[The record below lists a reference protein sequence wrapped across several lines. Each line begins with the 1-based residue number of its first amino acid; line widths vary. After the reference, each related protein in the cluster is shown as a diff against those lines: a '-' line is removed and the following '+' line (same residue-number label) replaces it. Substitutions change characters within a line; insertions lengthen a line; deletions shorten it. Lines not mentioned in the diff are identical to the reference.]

1 MDYEV
6 KKAEIGDLPK
16 ILKIYE
22 SARAFMVRA
31 GNPGQWGTTE
41 PKESV
46 LRQNIGDGDLYV
58 LTRDGV
64 IHGCFAFFLKPD
76 PTYAV
81 IEGGS
86 WKSDAPYGV
95 LHRVAGDGSGGILK
109 AAVEYALQFTDHLR
123 IDTHEKNLPM
133 QKAIRSMGFSY
144 CGIIYLENGA
154 PRLAYERIQ

>member
-6 KKAEIGDLPK
+6 KRAEIGDLPK
-16 ILKIYE
+16 ILEIYE

-46 LRQNIGDGDLYV
+46 LRENIADGDLYV
-58 LTRDGV
+58 LMDGGV
-64 IHGCFAFFLKPD
+64 IRGCFAFFLKPD

-81 IEGGS
+81 IEGGR
-86 WKSDAPYGV
+86 WKSDAPDGV
-95 LHRVAGDGSGGILK
+95 LPRVAGDGSGGILK
-109 AAVEYALQFTDHLR
+109 AAVEYALQYTDHLR

-133 QKAIRSMGFSY
+133 QRSIRNMGFTY
-144 CGIIYLENGA
+144 CGIIYLANGS
-154 PRLAYERIQ
+154 PRLAYERI